1 MDYKIY
7 SQYSITFDDV
17 LLSPGYSTI
26 KPKDV
31 NTSMCIGD
39 IKLQIPIISAAMDT
53 VTESKMAINLA
64 LNGGLGVIHRNMSI
78 EKQAKEVRNA
88 HKKKF
93 DIKIFNQATFNKKGE
108 IAVGAAIGV
117 ENNAYLRLQ
126 ELIKSGVDII
136 FIDVAHAHTK
146 TTLQFI
152 EKAKNHDA
160 ILLTT
165 EKDYF
170 RINKNYKENINY
182 IKDNKT
188 L

>member
-31 NTSMCIGD
+31 VTSMSIGD

-78 EKQAKEVRNA
+78 EKQAKEVINV
-88 HKKKF
+88 HNKKF
-93 DIKIFNQATFNKKGE
+93 NSKIFNQATCNK
-108 IAVGAAIGV
+108 
-117 ENNAYLRLQ
+117 
-126 ELIKSGVDII
+126 
-136 FIDVAHAHTK
+136 
-146 TTLQFI
+146 
-152 EKAKNHDA
+152 
-160 ILLTT
+160 
-165 EKDYF
+165 
-170 RINKNYKENINY
+170 
-182 IKDNKT
+182 
-188 L
+188 

>member
-78 EKQAKEVRNA
+78 EKQAK
-88 HKKKF
+88 
-93 DIKIFNQATFNKKGE
+93 
-108 IAVGAAIGV
+108 AVS
-117 ENNAYLRLQ
+117 YTHLTLP
-126 ELIKSGVDII
+126 
-136 FIDVAHAHTK
+136 TK
-146 TTLQFI
+146 
-152 EKAKNHDA
+152 
-160 ILLTT
+160 
-165 EKDYF
+165 
-170 RINKNYKENINY
+170 RIV
-182 IKDNKT
+182 
-188 L
+188 

>member
-31 NTSMCIGD
+31 NTSMSIGE

-78 EKQAKEVRNA
+78 EKQVKEVRNV
-88 HKKKF
+88 HKKK
-93 DIKIFNQATFNKKGE
+93 I
-108 IAVGAAIGV
+108 
-117 ENNAYLRLQ
+117 
-126 ELIKSGVDII
+126 
-136 FIDVAHAHTK
+136 
-146 TTLQFI
+146 
-152 EKAKNHDA
+152 
-160 ILLTT
+160 
-165 EKDYF
+165 
-170 RINKNYKENINY
+170 
-182 IKDNKT
+182 
-188 L
+188 